1 MPPTYEKLDNDKVGR
16 QLLQQADDDDAED
29 SAEKA
34 SGIYDETETA
44 VVDYIIMRHISN
56 HDVKSSD
63 DRPPPMASY
72 VAVSLSDGLTTD
84 DDDDGATSASNCRVD
99 NAKSAT
105 SSLDDCHSRCNLGV
119 TVTAT
124 SSRSDVTEGT
134 MNEC

>member
-1 MPPTYEKLDNDKVGR
+1 MPPTYEKLDNDKIGR
-16 QLLQQADDDDAED
+16 QLLQQADDNDAED

-34 SGIYDETETA
+34 SRIYDETEAA
-44 VVDYIIMRHISN
+44 VVDYIIMRRISN
-56 HDVKSSD
+56 HDVKSSQ

-72 VAVSLSDGLTTD
+72 VAVSLSDGPLTD
-84 DDDDGATSASNCRVD
+84 DDDDDVTSTSNCRVD

-105 SSLDDCHSRCNLGV
+105 SSVDDCRSGCNLGV